1 MTGVERAFL
10 NTNIERLD
18 GHSAAEKITLCATII
33 DIPRGVM
40 VVPLLENGMEACCF
54 GFPACCFG
62 FPGCQVLKLKNDLRY
77 EVKLYPSYSD
87 VLTHIVGMNKEDAIE
102 CGVVDTLRVC
112 LDRSAETM
120 GLYDAIMTLNETS
133 KNSRVN
139 KEDIYED

>member
-1 MTGVERAFL
+1 MTGVERAVL

-54 GFPACCFG
+54 GFP
-62 FPGCQVLKLKNDLRY
+62 GCPVLKLKNDLRY
-77 EVKLYPSYSD
+77 EVKLYPRYSD

-102 CGVVDTLRVC
+102 CGVMDILRVC

-120 GLYDAIMTLNETS
+120 GLYDAIMILNETS
-133 KNSRVN
+133 KNSRVD
-139 KEDIYED
+139 KED